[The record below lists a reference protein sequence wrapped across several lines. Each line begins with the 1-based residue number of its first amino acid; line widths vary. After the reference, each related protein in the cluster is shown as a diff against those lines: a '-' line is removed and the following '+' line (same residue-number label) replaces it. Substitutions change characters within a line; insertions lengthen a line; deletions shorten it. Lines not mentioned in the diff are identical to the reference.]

1 MAIRF
6 LLTSTSRIATRRTF
20 LAVVAALLAACGAA
34 NAPSVGGYDFQSTDT
49 LIPSRG
55 VSIPVTFVSP
65 VAKDGE
71 SFPLVVMAHGHGGTR
86 QENGAFNEVAERL
99 AKKGVASIRMDFPGC
114 GDSSEGFIENNI
126 SNMLADILASRD
138 FALSQ
143 RGIDGDR
150 VGLFGYSMGGRLVL
164 LLGDRNDEFKTM
176 ATWTPAASDRA
187 GSMISFFGGEAA
199 YSGFRERAAESGSI
213 LFTTHWGQDQQ
224 LGLKWF
230 EDLENTSPL
239 DATSRFAGP
248 LLVLYGDQDNVVQP
262 DVSEAVIAAAMNS
275 REVVRHVIVGAGH
288 GLGIYSGEAAHAEE
302 AISKTVSFLAER
314 L

>member
-20 LAVVAALLAACGAA
+20 LATVAALLAACGAA

-55 VSIPVTFVSP
+55 VSIPVTFVTP
-65 VAKDGE
+65 VTAGDE
-71 SFPLVVMAHGHGGTR
+71 TFPLVVMAHGHGGTR
-86 QENGAFNEVAERL
+86 QESGAFKKVAERL

-114 GDSSEGFIENNI
+114 GDSSEAFVENNI

-138 FALSQ
+138 YAIRQ
-143 RGIDGDR
+143 PAIDSNR

-164 LLGDRNDEFKTM
+164 LLGDRNDEFKTIT
-176 ATWTPAASDRA
+176 TWTPAASDGA
-187 GSMISFFGGEAA
+187 GSMISFFGGESA
-199 YSGFRERAAESGSI
+199 YADYRERASNAGSV
-213 LFTTHWGQDQQ
+213 LFTTKWGQDQL

-230 EDLENTSPL
+230 EDLENSNPL
-239 DATSRFAGP
+239 DATTQFAGP
-248 LLVLYGDQDNVVQP
+248 LLVLYGDQDAVVLP
-262 DVSEAVIAAAMNS
+262 DVSEAVIAAAVNS
-275 REVVRHVIVGAGH
+275 GEVVRHVIEGAGH
-288 GLGIYSGEAAHAEE
+288 GLGIYSGEAAHAED
-302 AISKTVSFLAER
+302 AISKTVSFLADR